1 MFCLNDTMRYLFYSM
16 TLDEF
21 TLVFEAWQ
29 QERMY
34 DTRIS
39 WEQARFI
46 AQCALMPYSKKGL
59 KARMS
64 WCSIGRK
71 RKSIRGQRPRRQR
84 KMSHGY
90 WRGLG
95 TLKAFPPFVFLPPLF
110 PVLLFPIC
118 HKGHQVHPAVYP
130 SGGNARSR
138 WNL

>member
-1 MFCLNDTMRYLFYSM
+1 MFCLNYTMRYHFYSM

-21 TLVFEAWQ
+21 ALVFEAWQ
-29 QERMY
+29 QERAY
-34 DTRIS
+34 DARTS

-59 KARMS
+59 KALRMS

-71 RKSIRGQRPRRQR
+71 RKSTRGQRPRRQR

-90 WRGLG
+90 WRGSG
-95 TLKAFPPFVFLPPLF
+95 TLKAFPPFVSPPPLLAF
-110 PVLLFPIC
+110 PFPIC
-118 HKGHQVHPAVYP
+118 REAHRVPSAVCR